1 MESSFCLHLEGMG
14 CSYMRTLR
22 RIMIMG
28 GVAGVTAL
36 IVGGVV
42 MWFRGYEERL
52 EAERER
58 LRHEIV
64 VLGAARER
72 QAAVVFSAEERA
84 RNARAELERVRTK
97 EQEALVKE
105 ANERVVR
112 ERAAWQAIHDEE
124 IRYYEKLRGRDVLL
138 GGGR

>member
-1 MESSFCLHLEGMG
+1 
-14 CSYMRTLR
+14 
-22 RIMIMG
+22 MIMG

-112 ERAAWQAIHDEE
+112 ERAAWAAIHDEE
-124 IRYYEKLRGRDVLL
+124 IRDYEKLRGRDVLL